1 MNVAAA
7 RERLFL
13 GLLFC
18 QDPKASTAQ
27 GDARVCPDRAA
38 PVIRRDGSDPLSMA
52 CKAALTASGGSMP
65 GAPRSNRPGLCPAGA
80 AFTAIERNHRT
91 VLTPGFFALRRSAPG
106 GPRDTAACGI
116 RPAKA
121 GKPLHAQGSARRL
134 FFRRQSPGHH
144 AKPLSAARI
153 RRTPPKTA
161 TIKPHLRILAGC
173 SPLGHPFGTDSRC
186 GPS

>member
-1 MNVAAA
+1 MS
-7 RERLFL
+7 RIRKP
-13 GLLFC
+13 
-18 QDPKASTAQ
+18 QQHQ

-65 GAPRSNRPGLCPAGA
+65 GLLGATGRGSAGGRSV
-80 AFTAIERNHRT
+80 HRDRT
-91 VLTPGFFALRRSAPG
+91 QPPHGFDARLFRVAQIRSR